1 MNNKI
6 NQKTKDEVYNNYLK
20 VANETIIQDEIIQ
33 STQNTDATIKIVKQ
47 LKTKEKYNK
56 ILTKGIKNSD

>member
-33 STQNTDATIKIVKQ
+33 STQNTDATIKIMKQ